1 MLPSAPGGDINTGMS
16 VIYLIRHG
24 QASFGQGNYDCLS
37 ELGRRQSGIT
47 GDALRSLGL
56 RFDAAYCGTM
66 ARQQDTAR
74 AVLDRL
80 EAPPSLEVAAEF
92 NEYESG
98 PAIKALLPAMI
109 EENSALAQA
118 VPKMFSDRRS
128 FQLVYEGAMARWISG
143 RYDIGEAESWP
154 TFLRRVEAAVDRV
167 RGEAGRGKN
176 VLVFSS
182 GGPISAV
189 TRQALGLQD
198 ETTLR
203 LTWMIKNASI
213 STFFYNQRGLA
224 LSMFNST
231 VHLEQTGD
239 PGLITYR

>member
-1 MLPSAPGGDINTGMS
+1 MS

-24 QASFGQGNYDCLS
+24 QASFGQDNYDCLS

-47 GDALRSLGL
+47 GDFLRSLGL

-66 ARQQDTAR
+66 SRQQDTAQ

-80 EAPPSLEVAAEF
+80 EAPPALEVSADF

-98 PAIKALLPAMI
+98 PAVRALLPGMI
-109 EENSALAQA
+109 ADNPDLAQA
-118 VPKMFSDRRS
+118 VPRMFSDRRS
-128 FQLVYEGAMARWISG
+128 FQLVYEEAMSRWVSG
-143 RYDIGEAESWP
+143 RHAIQGVESWLD
-154 TFLRRVEAAVDRV
+154 FLGRVERALTRLQSQT
-167 RGEAGRGKN
+167 GRGKT

-189 TRQALGLQD
+189 ARQALGLDDQ
-198 ETTLR
+198 TALR

-231 VHLEQTGD
+231 LHLEQLGE
-239 PGLITYR
+239 PSLITYR